1 MPTLTDLST
10 IRDLCARYDFALS
23 KGFGQNFIINPG
35 ICPRIAEAAG
45 IGPGWGALEVGP
57 GIGVLT
63 EQLCKRADK
72 VVSIEVDKR
81 LPPLLEETMA
91 GYDNFKLVLNDVL
104 KVDLKALLAEE
115 FGDKPVA
122 VCANL
127 PYYITSPILMRLL
140 EEKLPIR
147 NITVMVQKEAA
158 QRLCAAPGTR
168 DAGAISYAVAYYAEP
183 KLLFSVQP
191 GSFYPAPKVTSAV
204 IRLDVRKTPAVQVP
218 NGDEAAF
225 FALIRA
231 AFSQRRK
238 TAANA
243 IANGLHL
250 PKAQVL
256 TALQSAGLDERARP
270 EQLTL
275 EDYCALQKLRF
286 NDRLNCTFD
295 IAIYQNDWNIPKLLL
310 QPIVENSIRHGIE
323 PCTHPCLI
331 EIKISELDEEALLIT
346 ISDNGTGFDI
356 GQLEEGGIG
365 IRNVKERLSSY
376 SPESTM
382 EIQSSIGNGTCTTIK
397 LKKVTEAVNS

>member
-35 ICPRIAEAAG
+35 ICPRIAEASG

-63 EQLCKRADK
+63 EQLCKRADN

-91 GYDNFKLVLNDVL
+91 DYDNFKLILNDVL

-115 FGDKPVA
+115 FGGKPVA

-204 IRLDVRKTPAVQVP
+204 VRMDIRPTPAVQVE
-218 NGDEAAF
+218 DEAGY
-225 FALIRA
+225 FALVRA
-231 AFSQRRK
+231 AFGQRRK

-243 IANGLHL
+243 IAGGLNL
-250 PKAQVL
+250 PKEKVIA
-256 TALQSAGLDERARP
+256 AIEAAGFDARIRP
-270 EQLTL
+270 EALTL
-275 EDYCALQKLRF
+275 EDFAKIQQAL
-286 NDRLNCTFD
+286 
-295 IAIYQNDWNIPKLLL
+295 
-310 QPIVENSIRHGIE
+310 G
-323 PCTHPCLI
+323 
-331 EIKISELDEEALLIT
+331 
-346 ISDNGTGFDI
+346 
-356 GQLEEGGIG
+356 
-365 IRNVKERLSSY
+365 
-376 SPESTM
+376 
-382 EIQSSIGNGTCTTIK
+382 
-397 LKKVTEAVNS
+397 

>member
-91 GYDNFKLVLNDVL
+91 DYDNFKLVLNDVL

-183 KLLFSVQP
+183 KLLLPRPQGDKRRHPP
-191 GSFYPAPKVTSAV
+191 GCAREARRTGTQRRRGRLLRPHPCGLLPAPQDC
-204 IRLDVRKTPAVQVP
+204 RQRHCQRPAPAQSP
-218 NGDEAAF
+218 GHSC
-225 FALIRA
+225 FA
-231 AFSQRRK
+231 S
-238 TAANA
+238 
-243 IANGLHL
+243 
-250 PKAQVL
+250 
-256 TALQSAGLDERARP
+256 
-270 EQLTL
+270 
-275 EDYCALQKLRF
+275 C
-286 NDRLNCTFD
+286 
-295 IAIYQNDWNIPKLLL
+295 
-310 QPIVENSIRHGIE
+310 
-323 PCTHPCLI
+323 
-331 EIKISELDEEALLIT
+331 
-346 ISDNGTGFDI
+346 
-356 GQLEEGGIG
+356 
-365 IRNVKERLSSY
+365 
-376 SPESTM
+376 
-382 EIQSSIGNGTCTTIK
+382 
-397 LKKVTEAVNS
+397 